1 MSLRLPRTPRREYPQ
16 PAPAASSGAFQV
28 VQTFPVPEP
37 NLDGSVHIRDNRIL
51 VTPPLPGGRPAVIT
65 AVHPVVLSINGRRI
79 SGSAPVLPE
88 DVVSWEISEKP
99 QYEITMPEDR
109 LHVYFT
115 LYRAERYAWKLVDCS
130 AARELRVR
138 AEPDRSSLLSTL
150 TVEQVL
156 AGLGQSS
163 LTRNVSIPA
172 LYAELSNPTYQPVCI
187 ARGKAPVPGR
197 DAQLQLIFRARTT
210 GPDDEATELPGIAIV
225 REGQTI
231 ARKVDAQDGLPGYDV
246 FGSVLPAP
254 RPADLRFTATADTK
268 VLPGGEVVALRDGR
282 PRITGNGTLERT
294 FDLAKRYVL
303 PESLPPGASIVFGG
317 DVVASQCLSGVTIEA
332 IGNVYVFGDVYHCTL
347 AVTGSI
353 YVQGRVVDSRLYA
366 GSCGVVRCRMWQKAN
381 LLLEELGRLREAA
394 QELAE
399 AILARQETVRYGLV
413 TVLMLEGKFKHVP
426 PLAAVILE
434 TLGDISGSCRIKED
448 TSLLEKGLERLLQPW
463 QHIDT
468 FSDDEFNSLIE
479 RLRLVLDYISYMQE
493 EGTRIE
499 IGEAESSVIESA
511 GGFLAHHGNLRLSE
525 LLTAADVPFLL
536 EDTAT

>member
-1 MSLRLPRTPRREYPQ
+1 M
-16 PAPAASSGAFQV
+16 
-28 VQTFPVPEP
+28 PEP